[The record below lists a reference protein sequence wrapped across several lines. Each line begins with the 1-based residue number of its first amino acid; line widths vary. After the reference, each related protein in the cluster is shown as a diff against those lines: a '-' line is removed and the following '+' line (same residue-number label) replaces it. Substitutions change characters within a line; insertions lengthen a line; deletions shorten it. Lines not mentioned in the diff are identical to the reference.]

1 MRAEDSGDCA
11 VLGAGLM
18 GHGIAQVLAQRP
30 GRVWLYDIAQ
40 PVLERALA
48 RIEASLGQLADYGLI
63 DEEWPAVVLGR
74 IQPTTDLAPALEK
87 AWLVAEAA
95 PEDLAL
101 KRRLMAQVEKWAPP
115 EAIVAINSSGLTL
128 AQIGEGMQQRQ
139 RVVGSHFFLP
149 AQLVP
154 LVEVSRGAETSAE
167 VVERVLAHWRAC
179 GKDPIRIEGDIPGYI
194 ANRMQG
200 ALVREATSLLGQGL
214 ASAEDIDKAVRLG
227 FGLRYLVSGPLE
239 QRDLGG
245 LELHVALA
253 GQMWPHLN
261 TSPGPHPFV
270 VDQVQRGETGLDAG
284 RGFIDWQDRDPEKVR
299 QQRSQELVDCLVRL
313 GLWSGPDTR

>member
-1 MRAEDSGDCA
+1 MSAAAGGDRA

-30 GRVWLYDIAQ
+30 GRVWLYDIAR
-40 PVLERALA
+40 PVLEQALE
-48 RIEASLGQLADYGLI
+48 RIEASLAQLVEYGLI
-63 DEEWPAVVLGR
+63 ETERAAVVRDR
-74 IQPTTDLAPALEK
+74 IEPTTDLAQAVAK
-87 AWLVAEAA
+87 VWLVVEAA

-101 KRRLMAQVEKWAPP
+101 KRQLMARVERLASPG
-115 EAIVAINSSGLTL
+115 AIVATNSSGLTL
-128 AQIGEGMQQRQ
+128 AQVGAGMER
-139 RVVGSHFFLP
+139 RDRLVGSHFFLP

-154 LVEVSRGAETSAE
+154 LVEVSGGAATSAE
-167 VVERVLAHWRAC
+167 VVERTLDHWRAC
-179 GKDPIRIEGDIPGYI
+179 GKEPIRIEGDIPGYI
-194 ANRMQG
+194 ANRLQG

-214 ASAEDIDKAVRLG
+214 VSAEDIDKAVRLG

-253 GQMWPHLN
+253 GQMWPHLD

-270 VDQVQRGETGLDAG
+270 VEQVQRGETGLDAG
-284 RGFIDWQDRDPEKVR
+284 KGFIDWSGRDPEEVR
-299 QQRSQELVDCLVRL
+299 HQRNQALVDCLVRL
-313 GLWSGPDTR
+313 GLWAEPCEE